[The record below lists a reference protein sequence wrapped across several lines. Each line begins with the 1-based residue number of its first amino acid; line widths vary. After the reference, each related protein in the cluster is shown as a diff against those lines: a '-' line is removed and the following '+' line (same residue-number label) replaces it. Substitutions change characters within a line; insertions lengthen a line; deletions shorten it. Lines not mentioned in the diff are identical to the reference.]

1 MENIL
6 IKEKMALAVD
16 EAFFNIKKLV
26 MEAMDESI
34 SKDEEFVAFVN
45 EASNVELVMA
55 IKFSLL
61 EMCAVEIYR
70 CVHPTTPY
78 KGELLREFAMEYVY
92 RIYRKLHTA

>member
-6 IKEKMALAVD
+6 VREKMKEAID
-16 EAFFNIKKLV
+16 ETFFDIKNTVLQ
-26 MEAMDESI
+26 AMNESI
-34 SKDEEFVAFVN
+34 EKDEEFVAFVN

-70 CVHPTTPY
+70 CVHPSIPY
-78 KGELLREFAMEYVY
+78 KGEMLREFAMEYIY